1 MSEENAQTHQLTVR
15 IDSLSYGRAAV
26 GRVDGKVVFVEG
38 AAPGDL
44 VRAEVTGDKGRYLEA
59 SVSEVLE
66 PGASRVEPPCPLVGR
81 CGGCP
86 WQHVDYQAQLEAK
99 RDAVVDALERIAGL
113 ENPPVDPAEPSP
125 RQFEYRNRL
134 KLRFSKGRLGFYS
147 ARTHDVVPIPDCM
160 IAEPR
165 VREAIPSVETFV
177 ATLETRAVRVEIAA
191 RGELGGVVVA
201 INSEGRLRK
210 ADVHRCKD
218 FLAQRKN
225 PVKGL
230 VMWGRGW
237 DRAWGD
243 TRRRYA
249 ATKDVAWETQGA
261 AFGQI
266 NTEANRRL
274 VQKVLGTADPRAKDT
289 VLDLYAGAGNYA
301 LALARLVRRV
311 VAIESDTDA
320 VEAGR
325 RSAEHLG
332 LENLEFV
339 GTRVEKYLTR
349 DDRLAP
355 DVIIANPPRSGL
367 GNATD
372 AISDLKAKRVV
383 YVSCNPTTLAR
394 DVRVF
399 LSKGYEVEKV
409 SPIDLFPNTFHVESV
424 CRLVLT

>member
-1 MSEENAQTHQLTVR
+1 MPEENDQTNELTIR

-26 GRVDGKVVFVEG
+26 GRVDGKVAFVEG
-38 AAPGDL
+38 GAPGDL
-44 VRAEVTGDKGRYLEA
+44 VRAEVTADKGRYLEA

-66 PGASRVEPPCPLVGR
+66 PGPARVEPPCPLVGR

-113 ENPPVDPAEPSP
+113 ENPSVAPTEASP
-125 RQFEYRNRL
+125 LQFEYRNRL
-134 KLRFSKGRLGFYS
+134 KLRFSRGRLGFYS

-165 VREAIPSVETFV
+165 VREAIPTVETFV

-218 FLAQRKN
+218 FLAVRKN

-237 DRAWGD
+237 NRAWGD

-274 VQKVLGTADPRAKDT
+274 VQEVLSAADPRAKDT

-301 LALARLVRRV
+301 LALARITRRV
-311 VAIESDTDA
+311 VAVESDGDA

-339 GTRVEKYLTR
+339 AARVEKYLAR
-349 DDRLAP
+349 DDRAAP
-355 DVIIANPPRSGL
+355 DVIIVNPPRSGL
-367 GNATD
+367 ADATE
-372 AISDLKAKRVV
+372 AVSDLKAKRVV
-383 YVSCNPTTLAR
+383 YVSCNPATLAR
-394 DVRVF
+394 DIRVF
-399 LSKGYEVEKV
+399 ASKGYEVDKV
-409 SPIDLFPNTFHVESV
+409 SPIDLFPNTFHVETV
-424 CRLVLT
+424 CRMVLT